1 MKEGL
6 VSIAAAEAIDRQS
19 PTPYYRQLFDV
30 LERRITSK
38 NIESGERLPSE
49 NELCTEFGLSRATVR
64 QALKLLESKGLAHR
78 IPGRGVFASEPS
90 ADRGWV
96 IQGEQGFLENALGH
110 QNRPVTTQVLRSGPV
125 VLPESACRALELP
138 EGTRGFE
145 LVRVRSVDGIPA
157 VYSINYSPPAVAPV
171 IAGAQ
176 EVLAGQASLSALLT
190 GAGYGLGG
198 ANRTIRAVNP
208 TWEIAQALNVTD
220 ASPLLRIHSTSW
232 TTAGERFDV
241 YETWVRSEIVPL
253 EVNVS
258 SLDLSSGR

>member
-6 VSIAAAEAIDRQS
+6 VSVAAAEPIDRQS
-19 PTPYYRQLFDV
+19 PTPYYQQLFDV
-30 LERRITSK
+30 LERRIAAK
-38 NIESGERLPSE
+38 DIAAGERLPSE

-64 QALKLLESKGLAHR
+64 QALKLLESRGLAHR
-78 IPGRGVFASEPS
+78 IPGRGVFASEPT
-90 ADRGWV
+90 ADKGWV
-96 IQGEQGFLENALGH
+96 IQGQQGFLENAITH
-110 QNRPVTTQVLRSGPV
+110 QNRHVTTQVLRSGPV
-125 VLPESACRALELP
+125 ILPDSACRSLEIP

-145 LVRVRSVDGIPA
+145 LVRLRSLDGTPA

-171 IAGAQ
+171 VAGAQ
-176 EVLAGQASLSALLT
+176 EVLSGQASLSELLA

-208 TWEIAQALNVTD
+208 APEIAKALNVTD
-220 ASPLLRIHSTSW
+220 SSPLLRIQSTSW
-232 TTAGERFDV
+232 TARGERFDV

-258 SLDLSSGR
+258 TVDLTAGR